1 METITLVE
9 IEAALPGLSDLD
21 LLMLA
26 DRAIQVARSR
36 QESSKRTS
44 VDLNEFSGFLKTDI
58 DPLEYQR
65 QVRAEWE

>member
-1 METITLVE
+1 MKTITLVE
-9 IEAALPGLSDLD
+9 IEAALPGLSDPD

-36 QESSKRTS
+36 HVSGTRTP